1 MLKIGR
7 EYTNPRDAPRTERN
21 GVTGAN
27 TRIGPIHDMLIT
39 EQYGRYSIEV
49 KIDSQLLGLSSSRS
63 VDSDDTEL
71 SVECTEPFYDDS
83 GTVSTKRLVAF
94 MKSRAQSSS
103 SSSNKK
109 G

>member
-27 TRIGPIHDMLIT
+27 TRIGPIHDMLIA

-49 KIDSQLLGLSSSRS
+49 KIDSQLLGLSYQLNARNLCTMTAVQS
-63 VDSDDTEL
+63 VQRDS
-71 SVECTEPFYDDS
+71 
-83 GTVSTKRLVAF
+83 
-94 MKSRAQSSS
+94 
-103 SSSNKK
+103 
-109 G
+109 